1 MSTLRYTIDWYC
13 TCTWQ
18 YIDWTATIRHQT
30 IAAWPY
36 NTQFIFKLYVVYVT
50 YTALFDG
57 SEGNKNHEGC
67 MSKQL
72 TACRYEKC
80 IQICSITLDHYVQC
94 YFQIDCHYPHST
106 YTMLETGKHEW
117 YIHAHYHN
125 LSWDNNLFD
134 PTIKRYINLS
144 STEVTKGLNK

>member
-30 IAAWPY
+30 TAAWPY

-80 IQICSITLDHYVQC
+80 IQICSITLDHYVQSYTFKLTAIIHTQHTQC
-94 YFQIDCHYPHST
+94 WRLLNMNGT
-106 YTMLETGKHEW
+106 YMHITITLDET
-117 YIHAHYHN
+117 
-125 LSWDNNLFD
+125 
-134 PTIKRYINLS
+134 
-144 STEVTKGLNK
+144 